1 MTFFKPCLL
10 IVAFFL
16 SAAFCGDALY
26 AAEIYVDGNNPYAS
40 DGNNGTK
47 ARPLK
52 TISKA
57 ANLADKNNRSGI
69 QTTVIVNPGTYRE
82 SVALPFVPDH
92 SNTEAAIIFKA
103 SSLDNV
109 VISGSDVWTGWR
121 RESGTNNIYSHSWP
135 YNWGAV
141 PQPWPNDENLAEI
154 VRRREM
160 VFVGGKMMKQ
170 VLTSKEL
177 SVNSFYVSES
187 QDKIY
192 VRMPAGADINN
203 YRVEVA
209 VRPKLF
215 TIDSRENVTIRGFV
229 FKHANTAVDGNAV
242 DINNS
247 SNILVEDNSF
257 IWNNWG
263 GLRFNGSNNIT
274 ARGNVANYNGG
285 RGMEA
290 WRIKNLLFE
299 DNTTSFNNWRGA
311 RGGFTGFAVAGLKHL
326 RIHNGVYRNHVSV
339 GNQAHG
345 FWCDFDCS
353 DVTIEDAILANNLKD
368 GIFVEAS
375 QGPVTIQ
382 DSAIC
387 NNEEGPG
394 IIGDNSQYVTLDG
407 NVFYGNGDSQIA
419 VRGVNTGRSVDNW
432 ETGKKTN
439 LYTRNWTIV
448 YNVLMGKQGNQSLID
463 VKESPAGRFID
474 SLTSNK
480 NVWYNPVNRSVF
492 KADGTLDFA
501 RWKSVT
507 GQDANSTF
515 SNPSNVSMSAEQK
528 GLLNLCKSE
537 TIITELSI
545 RSESVTHDSAL
556 ITWSTA
562 EPGDSR
568 VEYGTDVSYGQ
579 LSKHD
584 SYMDV
589 NHLVSITGL
598 KPETTYHYRVMS
610 KDESGDTIVSE
621 DRSFTT
627 QKFTDTH
634 PPSTPSALTAIVI
647 SGSQINLSW
656 GPSTDDVDVAGY
668 RIYRNGIPI
677 KIVQN
682 TYYSDTNLDPSTKY
696 TYTVSSVDKA
706 GNESAESKESTAVTY
721 AGSPDTP
728 FRKRSSL

>member
-1 MTFFKPCLL
+1 MTFFKLCLL
-10 IVAFFL
+10 LVSFFL
-16 SAAFCGDALY
+16 YAAFCTDTLS
-26 AAEIYVDGNNPYAS
+26 AAEIYVDTNNPYAS
-40 DGNNGTK
+40 DSNTGTK
-47 ARPLK
+47 TRPLK

-57 ANLADKNNRSGI
+57 ASIADKNNRSGI
-69 QTTVIVNPGTYRE
+69 QTTIIVNPGTYRE
-82 SVALPFVPDH
+82 SVVLPFIADH

-103 SSLDNV
+103 SSPDNV
-109 VISGSDVWTGWR
+109 IISGSDIWTGWR
-121 RESGTNNIYSHSWP
+121 KEPGTNIYSHSWP

-160 VFVGGKMMKQ
+160 VFAGGKMMKQ
-170 VLTSKEL
+170 VLASKEL

-192 VRMPAGADINN
+192 VRMPAGVDINN

-215 TIDSRENVTIRGFV
+215 TVDSRENVTIRGFV
-229 FKHANTAVDGNAV
+229 FKHANTPVDGNAV

-263 GLRFNGSNNIT
+263 GLRFNSSNNIT
-274 ARGNVANYNGG
+274 ARGNVANHNGG

-299 DNTTSFNNWRGA
+299 DNTTSFNNWRGV
-311 RGGFTGFAVAGLKHL
+311 RGDFTGFAVAGLKHL
-326 RIHNGVYRNHVSV
+326 RIHNGVYRNHVAV

-353 DVTIEDAILANNLKD
+353 DVTIEDAILTNNLKD

-375 QGPVTIQ
+375 EGPVTIQ

-419 VRGVNTGRSVDNW
+419 VRGVNTARSVDNW
-432 ETGKKTN
+432 ETGKKMN

-448 YNVLMGKQGNQSLID
+448 YNVLMGKEGDQSLID
-463 VKESPAGRFID
+463 VKESPADRFID

-480 NVWYNPVNRSVF
+480 NIWYNPANRFVF
-492 KADGTLDFA
+492 KADGTLDFT

-507 GQDANSTF
+507 GQDANSVF
-515 SNPSNVSMSAEQK
+515 SDPNNVTMSAEQK

-562 EPGDSR
+562 DPEDSW
-568 VEYGTDVSYGQ
+568 VEYGTDGSYGKS
-579 LSKHD
+579 SKRD
-584 SYMDV
+584 SDMDV
-589 NHLVSITGL
+589 NHLVMITGL

-610 KDESGDTIVSE
+610 KDKSGDTIVSE

-627 QKFTDTH
+627 RKFIDTH
-634 PPSTPSALTAIVI
+634 PPSTPSVLTAIVI
-647 SGSQINLSW
+647 SGSQVNLSW
-656 GPSTDDVDVAGY
+656 GPSTDDVGVYGY
-668 RIYRNGIPI
+668 RIYRDGTPI
-677 KIVQN
+677 KVVQD
-682 TYYSDTNLDPSTKY
+682 THYSDTNLDPSTKY

-706 GNESAESKESTAVTY
+706 GNESAESEESSAVTY
-721 AGSPDTP
+721 AGSTDSPL
-728 FRKRSSL
+728 RRRSSL